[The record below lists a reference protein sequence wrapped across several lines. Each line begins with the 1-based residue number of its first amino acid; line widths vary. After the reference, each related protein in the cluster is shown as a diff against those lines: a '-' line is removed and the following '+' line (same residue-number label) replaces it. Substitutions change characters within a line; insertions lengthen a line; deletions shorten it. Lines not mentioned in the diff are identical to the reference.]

1 MDPYRPIALLPKGGA
16 RSDTALNV
24 YGCLI
29 AHFASQREPDLAAAV
44 SAAFHL
50 RLPGSE
56 GARLGVLLQQLLA
69 SAKFQR
75 DLIAKTRMTVDDSS
89 TGIAF
94 SIHCMLTDGLCVVA
108 CTKQDY
114 PTRVV
119 FSPAKGLLAELGAVA
134 ADELGAE
141 IFTTGAGMGGTVRKV
156 QLAPRMAQLLERA
169 CASFEDPGAHDK
181 ISRVQREVDD
191 ARGIMEGNINGLL
204 ANQEQLTS
212 LQGKTDD
219 IANASRGFYR
229 GARTTRRTMQCQE
242 MRTKLIIGGVG
253 LAIFLFVFRGWIWG
267 GGAEDAFAPPASPS
281 PPPPS

>member
-1 MDPYRPIALLPKGGA
+1 
-16 RSDTALNV
+16 
-24 YGCLI
+24 
-29 AHFASQREPDLAAAV
+29 
-44 SAAFHL
+44 
-50 RLPGSE
+50 
-56 GARLGVLLQQLLA
+56 
-69 SAKFQR
+69 
-75 DLIAKTRMTVDDSS
+75 
-89 TGIAF
+89 
-94 SIHCMLTDGLCVVA
+94 
-108 CTKQDY
+108 
-114 PTRVV
+114 
-119 FSPAKGLLAELGAVA
+119 
-134 ADELGAE
+134 
-141 IFTTGAGMGGTVRKV
+141 
-156 QLAPRMAQLLERA
+156 
-169 CASFEDPGAHDK
+169 
-181 ISRVQREVDD
+181 VDD